1 MSDLL
6 TSLETRLT
14 AKRLRMV
21 FAAEAGSR
29 AWGFASPDSDYDAR
43 FVFMSERDR
52 YLSLFDP
59 IQDIN
64 YLDHPMDYAGW
75 DLKKAL
81 VLASKSN
88 PSLIEWLGSPI
99 IYRDNFGFRDKL
111 RKVMEEQFSP
121 KNLAHH
127 YINFMRNIRG
137 KYMSDF
143 IGEYTMKRY
152 FYAIR
157 PIASVIW
164 MQANPWKLP
173 PVKFA
178 DTLAAIELKPD
189 ERREIET
196 LQRLKAEAIEQA
208 DYKSPILDALV
219 HKWFDQGHD
228 IAKTFSAR
236 SMRIDD
242 LSAIFRETLEA

>member
-1 MSDLL
+1 MDL
-6 TSLETRLT
+6 TDLETRLES
-14 AKRLRMV
+14 KRLRMV

-29 AWGFASPDSDYDAR
+29 AWGFESPDSDYDVR

-59 IQDIN
+59 IQDIG
-64 YLDHPMDYAGW
+64 YVDRLMDYAGW
-75 DLKKAL
+75 DLKKTL

-99 IYRDNFGFRDKL
+99 VYRDHYGFRDKL
-111 RKVMEEQFSP
+111 RAIVAEQFSP
-121 KNLAHH
+121 KALAHH

-157 PIASVIW
+157 PIAAVLW
-164 MQANPWKLP
+164 MQGHPWKLP
-173 PVKFA
+173 PVAFR
-178 DTLAAIELKPD
+178 DTLAEIEIGAD
-189 ERREIET
+189 ERREIDT
-196 LQRLKAEAIEQA
+196 LLELKAAAIEAA
-208 DYKSPILDALV
+208 DYKSPILDSMV
-219 HKWFDQGHD
+219 HRWFDEGHE

-242 LSAIFRETLEA
+242 LSQIFRETLAS